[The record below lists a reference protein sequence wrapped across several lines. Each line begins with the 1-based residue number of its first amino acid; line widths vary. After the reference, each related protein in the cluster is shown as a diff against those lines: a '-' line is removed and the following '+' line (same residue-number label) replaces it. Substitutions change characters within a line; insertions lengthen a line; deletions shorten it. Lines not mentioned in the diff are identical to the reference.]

1 MVKVIWK
8 NEKVKNETKS
18 MILQNLSWL
27 RGVGYEMSNFIV
39 ERPDRHHL
47 NQMIKV
53 T

>member
-1 MVKVIWK
+1 MKQKVWSYKIFIDYSGGGC
-8 NEKVKNETKS
+8 VC
-18 MILQNLSWL
+18 
-27 RGVGYEMSNFIV
+27 EMSNFTV